1 MAENREYYTQNA
13 ENGSVQISE
22 DVVASI
28 AAAAILETEGV
39 CGLSANLTTDIAEMM
54 LGKKNPAKGI
64 RLTGAK
70 DGALCIECD
79 VVAKFGAAVFE
90 LGKTLQEVVKSSV
103 ESVTGLTVQQVNVN
117 ICGVAL
123 PREGKK

>member
-13 ENGSVQISE
+13 ENGTVQISE

-39 CGLSANLTTDIAEMM
+39 CGLSANITTDIAEMM

-79 VVAKFGAAVFE
+79 VVAKFGAPVFE
-90 LGKTLQEVVKSSV
+90 LGKTLQDVVKSSV

-123 PREGKK
+123 PREAKK